1 MFQQQKID
9 RSQLQRPDALR
20 STTTALTDDITPV
33 ETTLDELFADPIMSA
48 LWRAHGITE
57 SDARHAAAEATRRL
71 KARSTHRA
79 PAPNHF
85 AAWFG
90 QPCA

>member
-20 STTTALTDDITPV
+20 STTSALTDDITPV

-57 SDARHAAAEATRRL
+57 SDARRAAAEATRHL
-71 KARSTHRA
+71 KARTAHHAAA
-79 PAPNHF
+79 PGSF
-85 AAWFG
+85 AAWFD
-90 QPCA
+90 QHCA